1 MLILTKFDAV
11 LQDTKS
17 VVSFATNMSNR
28 VDVSKKFV
36 KLNKETGQYVF
47 SKTVDQAL
55 PIKLGEYYV
64 VEINNRITLEPNVRM
79 MQDIISVTQ
88 INNWLTLLVDMT
100 KAAMELW

>member
-1 MLILTKFDAV
+1 MLILTKFEAV

-17 VVSFATNMSNR
+17 VVSFATNISNR

-36 KLNKETGQYVF
+36 KLNKDTGQYIF
-47 SKTVDQAL
+47 SKTADQAL

-64 VEINNRITLEPNVRM
+64 IEVSNRAWEPNIRM
-79 MQDIISVTQ
+79 MQDLVSVEQ
-88 INNWLTLLVDMT
+88 INAWLATLQDMT